1 MNLLWSKPCR
11 QAFLTLP
18 AVAGCTRIRTTP
30 PFLIRSRLWIAI
42 CQKSRSR
49 VNRIRPSDSAR
60 SRTSLSP
67 LLGKSLPAHTTS
79 WLARRRYSTTRRGK
93 FSFSENQHLRRQ
105 GISTEFVR
113 KMTGISKTGKQ
124 SLPVSN
130 GGSPKAGPFQSLP
143 QPEVPELA
151 QPRGESRARPA
162 FRLAHRGSLQCDP
175 ASSYRQ
181 NSAIWP
187 HRNPGP

>member
-1 MNLLWSKPCR
+1 MSRFYSRVAAASFRPAGRTSIPHCVTSAAWPTSESPLVITMPTS
-11 QAFLTLP
+11 FSTLP

-49 VNRIRPSDSAR
+49 VNRIRPSVSAR
-60 SRTSLSP
+60 SRTSLSL

-124 SLPVSN
+124 VFPCQTGVVRKQVPFSLSR
-130 GGSPKAGPFQSLP
+130 SEKFQ
-143 QPEVPELA
+143 
-151 QPRGESRARPA
+151 
-162 FRLAHRGSLQCDP
+162 
-175 ASSYRQ
+175 
-181 NSAIWP
+181 N
-187 HRNPGP
+187 